1 MHMVMS
7 LNPAMAWR
15 SLMDGFYVLYFR
27 TSDGLTGQP
36 GTMTMRRCALVA
48 QDETCI
54 QLRPNPTGSQT
65 LVID

>member
-1 MHMVMS
+1 
-7 LNPAMAWR
+7 
-15 SLMDGFYVLYFR
+15 MDGFYVLYFR

-54 QLRPNPTGSQT
+54 KLRPSPGRESNPGPWS
-65 LVID
+65 LALPLS